1 MLQCYFFMC
10 DEMLVET
17 SGPAANMLAREVIMW
32 RRRMSAS
39 LIEHGRIMRRKRIE
53 LEEALKNNRK
63 KLAENVTLYSA
74 MVDSFQRLVNNA
86 HVLMI

>member
-1 MLQCYFFMC
+1 MC
-10 DEMLVET
+10 DQMLVSS

-53 LEEALKNNRK
+53 LEEALLNNRK
-63 KLAENVTLYSA
+63 RLAENVTLYSA
-74 MVDSFQRLVNNA
+74 MVVSFQRSINILLGFPTN
-86 HVLMI
+86 I